1 MIGRHAYGSRVPV
14 GSKTRVDRHRFIAH
28 GVNVIET
35 VQPLR
40 EFEMFNLL
48 ERHLGGISMADALP
62 QESKLSPA
70 PAPACTR
77 RRGDLDG

>member
-1 MIGRHAYGSRVPV
+1 V

-48 ERHLGGISMADALP
+48 ERHLASGGISMADALP